1 LWWEG
6 HYWGRCSGAVCYL
19 VTGELG
25 EEIVGVFYAGKKMEE
40 VYQIEQ
46 IHIDRVQKVLMCVL
60 QAEFE
65 F

>member
-1 LWWEG
+1 
-6 HYWGRCSGAVCYL
+6 